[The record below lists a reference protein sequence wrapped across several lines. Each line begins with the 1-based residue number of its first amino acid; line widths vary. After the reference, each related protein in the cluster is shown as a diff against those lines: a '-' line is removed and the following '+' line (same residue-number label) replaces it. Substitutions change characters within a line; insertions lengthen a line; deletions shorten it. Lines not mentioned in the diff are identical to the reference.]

1 MANPRQITRPNGS
14 DRPTVLVVEDVVLV
28 RMLLADVLRERGFEV
43 IEASTAEDA
52 VRVLNADFPVRVV
65 LSDVYMPGSGMDGV
79 GLARWVHEHRPG
91 LKVILGSGVVSTLD
105 AADSA
110 FFEGPLLQK
119 PYKRDELERRVRAAL
134 GESESPDTDT
144 PQR

>member
-1 MANPRQITRPNGS
+1 MANPRQITRSNGS
-14 DRPTVLVVEDVVLV
+14 DKPTILVVEDVVLV

-52 VRVLNADFPVRVV
+52 VRVLEADFPVRVV
-65 LSDVYMPGSGMDGV
+65 LSDVYMPGSSMDGV
-79 GLARWVHEHRPG
+79 ALARWVHEHRPG

-105 AADSA
+105 AADAA
-110 FFEGPLLQK
+110 FSEGPLLQK
-119 PYKRDELERRVRAAL
+119 PYKRDELEARVRAAL
-134 GESESPDTDT
+134 GESEPPDT